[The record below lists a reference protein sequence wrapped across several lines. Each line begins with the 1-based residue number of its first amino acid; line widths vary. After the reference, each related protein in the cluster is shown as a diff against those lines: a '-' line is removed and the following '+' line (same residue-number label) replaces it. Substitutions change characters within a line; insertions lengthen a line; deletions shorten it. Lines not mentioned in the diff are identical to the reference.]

1 MPPGNPIF
9 YRQSSSLPSLNLNA
23 QMPTP
28 PRDNGGIQDLSMNQ
42 NRTLQNPTNNSQSNT
57 SSNAPSSTVYTFST
71 YSSQSTTNPMR
82 PTMAMSVETSASTPR
97 STPEE
102 SDYSSPLSPIIPP
115 LKESHLSLEQQLDIV
130 SSNVSNNDSFLNDFQ
145 SSLSPAP
152 PSYETTIKNKDKSS
166 RKQQRPTPLSLR
178 LDNKQSSP
186 ASITSSNPS
195 YSVPPPVYSFNYIYS
210 NTSVGSP
217 KSTASS
223 PEAPSTKSSMSS
235 LSPGVETATLQLSPN
250 TSSASSNSPQQY
262 TSTASSPSSSQIQT
276 SSNVFSYDF
285 MPNSSQQKQPVQ
297 QQINYQQ
304 QAPRTNVTK
313 AKSNQYQNPPM
324 EQQQYQKPA
333 PKKSS
338 NSQGQMNANMSVYP
352 PPPSYPDQFIPVP
365 GFSPNQLNPAGVP
378 PHPQMAAAYPQAAAA
393 AHLFNAGFNPT
404 AAALFNNPATHHP
417 ANYPPPGLNPFHQ
430 LLGPAAYHPQ
440 PFCCLLC
447 PSRFHRQ
454 VSKFNQIFFIVY

>member
-1 MPPGNPIF
+1 MPAEKQDL

-28 PRDNGGIQDLSMNQ
+28 PRDNGGIQDLSTSQ
-42 NRTLQNPTNNSQSNT
+42 NRTLQNPTNYSQSNA
-57 SSNAPSSTVYTFST
+57 SSTVPPSTVYTFPT
-71 YSSQSTTNPMR
+71 FSSQSATNPMSSVM
-82 PTMAMSVETSASTPR
+82 TMSMGSTASTPR
-97 STPEE
+97 TSAEE

-115 LKESHLSLEQQLDIV
+115 LKESHMSLEHQLGIV
-130 SSNVSNNDSFLNDFQ
+130 TSNVSNNDSFLNDFQ
-145 SSLSPAP
+145 SALNSAP

-178 LDNKQSSP
+178 VENKQNSP
-186 ASITSSNPS
+186 ASIPSSNPS
-195 YSVPPPVYSFNYIYS
+195 FSAPPPVYSFNYMYS

-217 KSTASS
+217 KSSASS

-235 LSPGVETATLQLSPN
+235 LSPGVETATLQLSP
-250 TSSASSNSPQQY
+250 SNSSQQN

-285 MPNSSQQKQPVQ
+285 MPTNSQQKPPVQ
-297 QQINYQQ
+297 QSLNYQQ
-304 QAPRTNVTK
+304 QAQRTNVTK
-313 AKSNQYQNPPM
+313 AKTNQHQVQLNI
-324 EQQQYQKPA
+324 EQQNYQKSA

-338 NSQGQMNANMSVYP
+338 NPNGQMNGNMPVYP

-365 GFSPNQLNPAGVP
+365 GFSPNQINPAGVP
-378 PHPQMAAAYPQAAAA
+378 PHHQMAAAYPEAAAA
-393 AHLFNAGFNPT
+393 AHFFNAGFNPA
-404 AAALFNNPATHHP
+404 AAALFNNPAAPHP
-417 ANYPPPGLNPFHQ
+417 ANYPPHGLNPFHQ

-440 PFCCLLC
+440 PFSCLLC

-454 VSKFNQIFFIVY
+454 VRKLNQTYFSYQQS